1 MSNPEGCQAVDR
13 PCYRVP
19 DDVYFIKKIDATEK
33 EVSLMKNTV
42 VMLLVFLGAMLFVDS
57 DSPSFLVPFVFAHC
71 DTLDGPVVKTARAA
85 LEKGDVTPILK
96 WVKKENEAE
105 IRDLFKKTL
114 SVRGKGKDAQ
124 ELADMYFLETLVR
137 LHRAGEGEPYTGLKL
152 AGVVDPAVV
161 EADKALES
169 GSVENLVKLIA
180 EVASKGIRER
190 FNKAKEARKH
200 ADHSVEAGREFVEAY
215 VQFTH
220 YVERLHL
227 DSTVQAEHHHAA
239 PKAGSEEQHKH

>member
-1 MSNPEGCQAVDR
+1 M
-13 PCYRVP
+13 
-19 DDVYFIKKIDATEK
+19 KK
-33 EVSLMKNTV
+33 TV
-42 VMLLVFLGAMLFVDS
+42 VMFLILIGAMLFVDS
-57 DSPSFLVPFVFAHC
+57 DSAPFLFPFVFAHC

-114 SVRGKGKDAQ
+114 SVRSKGKEAQ

-137 LHRAGEGEPYTGLKL
+137 VHRAGEGEPYTGLKPSV
-152 AGVVDPAVV
+152 AVDPAVV
-161 EADKALES
+161 EADKALE
-169 GSVENLVKLIA
+169 GESVETLIKLITDA
-180 EVASKGIRER
+180 ASRGLRER
-190 FNKAKEARKH
+190 FNKAKEARRP

-227 DSTVQAEHHHAA
+227 DSTVQAEHHHPA
-239 PKAGSEEQHKH
+239 PKSIMTDEHHKH